1 MPKVEQYG
9 AQPPIEFLRLL
20 IETDVIYDRPTFFK
34 KKIDSYQLICAAAPP
49 GGGRAQI
56 SQRFMRHFHLIN
68 LPTASEEILSEIF
81 DKIIKTFLDS
91 NMFSDDVV
99 KCGNIAVAATIDMF
113 T

>member
-1 MPKVEQYG
+1 
-9 AQPPIEFLRLL
+9 
-20 IETDVIYDRPTFFK
+20 
-34 KKIDSYQLICAAAPP
+34 
-49 GGGRAQI
+49 
-56 SQRFMRHFHLIN
+56 MRHFHLIN

-81 DKIIKTFLDS
+81 DQIIKTFLDR